1 MTTPLGLSTRFG
13 GTVHINDKDIAKA
26 SLRHEGKANTFDV
39 IWDKIKDWFFGTNI
53 VEAKNHLATL
63 YTPNASVRDR
73 LISYNALRDMVG
85 EGYRDR
91 FVETTDATGHTISI
105 VYGDDLPPYSYRVEF
120 EDVVQTEENVAPP
133 KPPRGILR
141 ATAAVQT
148 AESVAPP
155 KPPRGVLRATGAN
168 VWEGV
173 KDWFAPADS
182 AVARKHIERLYAAD
196 ASDADRAESY
206 QALKNL
212 AASEYRKNFTEVSK
226 PFGYSLN
233 IDHGNHQPPYRH
245 DLTICS
251 ERYLQETSNETISD
265 ALNAS
270 GSEKV
275 NKNGLFKHE
284 EQLANDL
291 PRADYFIDG
300 KLIEGLKVAQ
310 GNTRDKHRELLD
322 RFRSALEAQA
332 PVPEKQ
338 RIAVEALAS
347 QGLFADIISS
357 ALTPNGGIFT
367 IEEGANVMQGNGGK
381 LKYLLSRS
389 GDNIVLRA
397 NRRTD
402 WLSYEGAPE
411 LSPMLLAPSF
421 SMSLTIAP
429 DGHATVLSANYGSE
443 PYEG

>member
-1 MTTPLGLSTRFG
+1 
-13 GTVHINDKDIAKA
+13 V
-26 SLRHEGKANTFDV
+26 NTFDV

-53 VEAKNHLATL
+53 VEAKNHLTTL
-63 YTPNASVRDR
+63 YNPNASVRDR

-85 EGYRDR
+85 DGYRNR
-91 FVETTDATGHTISI
+91 FVEKTDATGHTLSI
-105 VYGDDLPPYSYRVEF
+105 VYGDDLPPYSCRIEF

-148 AESVAPP
+148 AESVAPQMP
-155 KPPRGVLRATGAN
+155 SESMPITNEKAPTAAD

-173 KDWFAPADS
+173 KDWFATADS
-182 AVARKHIERLYAAD
+182 TVARKHIERLYAAN

-233 IDHGNHQPPYRH
+233 IDYGNHQPPYRH
-245 DLTICS
+245 SLTICS
-251 ERYLQETSNETISD
+251 ERYLQETSNKSISD

-291 PRADYFIDG
+291 PRADYFMDG

-310 GNTRDKHRELLD
+310 GNTRDKHRELLNG
-322 RFRSALEAQA
+322 FRSALEAQA
-332 PVPEKQ
+332 PLPEKQ

-357 ALTPNGGIFT
+357 AFNHNGGIYT
-367 IEEGANVMQGNGGK
+367 VEEGANVMQGNGGE

-411 LSPMLLAPSF
+411 LSPMLL
-421 SMSLTIAP
+421 
-429 DGHATVLSANYGSE
+429 
-443 PYEG
+443 